1 MSRSCGVGST
11 SSARAALLLVACALW
26 LVHGV
31 HAQMVEAQMAAEP
44 VEWTSPRVIVILI
57 LAGLT
62 IPLYIGTLVVLTRR
76 RKIYPIAGRGARYF
90 FVFNCNSLI
99 GTVLVTIT
107 HIAYP
112 NGMPCG
118 MHVVGLW

>member
-1 MSRSCGVGST
+1 
-11 SSARAALLLVACALW
+11 
-26 LVHGV
+26 
-31 HAQMVEAQMAAEP
+31 MAAEP
-44 VEWTSPRVIVILI
+44 VEWTSARVIIMLI
-57 LAGLT
+57 LASLT
-62 IPLYIGTLVVLTRR
+62 IPLYIVTLVILIKRR
-76 RKIYPIAGRGARYF
+76 NIYPIAGRGARYF

-99 GTVLVTIT
+99 GTVLFTIT